1 MLTLEERI
9 LARHNTTRGEWATF
23 TELGNG
29 TGSNYGRSIDVAAFN
44 LWPSKHFYRVAYEV
58 KRSRGDFL
66 RELAQPD
73 KRHWVEQIFHETWFV
88 FGDKTIAAVDEIPD
102 GWGLMVAS
110 GETRLRRLRVARVRE
125 APNELPASV
134 TLAVL
139 RRAQALSE
147 SGSEHVRL
155 AGRRVTL
162 DELDE
167 LVDAST
173 ESNLGWERS
182 RLETSTKNREA
193 QRERLRERQ
202 RDLEEPLAALSRA
215 AGGSFS
221 QGWGR
226 PAPADVDR
234 WIEQIR
240 TGVNPE
246 AVRCAGEAKRAV
258 DRLMEVLK

>member
-1 MLTLEERI
+1 VTLEERI
-9 LARHNTTRGEWATF
+9 LARHNTTRGEWAVF
-23 TELGNG
+23 TELANG
-29 TGSNYGRSIDVAAFN
+29 TGGNYGRAIDVAAFN

-110 GETRLRRLRVARVRE
+110 RETRLRRLRVARVRE
-125 APNELPASV
+125 VPNELPASV

-147 SGSEHVRL
+147 SGSRHVRL

-167 LVDAST
+167 LVDEST
-173 ESNLGWERS
+173 EINLGWERS
-182 RLETSTKNREA
+182 RLETATKNREA
-193 QRERLRERQ
+193 QRERLRGRQ
-202 RDLEEPLAALSRA
+202 NDLEAPLATLCREIGRHFGTGYECPTEGDVLAWLAQARTGIDSRA
-215 AGGSFS
+215 SRFAREA
-221 QGWGR
+221 Q
-226 PAPADVDR
+226 AA
-234 WIEQIR
+234 IE
-240 TGVNPE
+240 
-246 AVRCAGEAKRAV
+246 
-258 DRLMEVLK
+258 RLVEVVK